1 MTRLA
6 VIVLLDIVLIS
17 MYILFVKINIM
28 GTHLLKALS
37 YELLLILV
45 GMLGINNAILVRS
58 KIIFTIGLS
67 LVVFGLY
74 NIVKIC
80 IWA

>member
-1 MTRLA
+1 MTRLM
-6 VIVLLDIVLIS
+6 VIVLIDIVLIS

-28 GTHLLKALS
+28 GTYLLKAFS

-58 KIIFTIGLS
+58 KIIFTVGLF
-67 LVVFGLY
+67 LVVLGLY
-74 NIVKIC
+74 NIVRNYGKI
-80 IWA
+80 

>member
-17 MYILFVKINIM
+17 MYILFVKMNIM
-28 GTHLLKALS
+28 GTHLLKSLS

-45 GMLGINNAILVRS
+45 GMIGINNAILVRS
-58 KIIFTIGLS
+58 KIIFTIGLF
-67 LVVFGLY
+67 LVVLGLY
-74 NIVKIC
+74 NIVRNYGKI
-80 IWA
+80 

>member
-17 MYILFVKINIM
+17 MYILFVKMNIM
-28 GTHLLKALS
+28 GTHLLKSLS

-58 KIIFTIGLS
+58 KIIFTIGLF
-67 LVVFGLY
+67 LVVLGLY
-74 NIVKIC
+74 NIVRNYGKI
-80 IWA
+80 

>member
-1 MTRLA
+1 MTRLM
-6 VIVLLDIVLIS
+6 VIVLIDIVLIS

-28 GTHLLKALS
+28 GTYLLKAFS

-58 KIIFTIGLS
+58 KIIFTVGLF
-67 LVVFGLY
+67 LVVLGLY
-74 NIVKIC
+74 TSVRNYGKI
-80 IWA
+80 

>member
-1 MTRLA
+1 MTRLT

-17 MYILFVKINIM
+17 TYILFVKINIM
-28 GTHLLKALS
+28 GTYLLKAFS
-37 YELLLILV
+37 YEWLIILI
-45 GMLGINNAILVRS
+45 GMIGINNAILVRS

-74 NIVKIC
+74 NIVRNYGKI
-80 IWA
+80 